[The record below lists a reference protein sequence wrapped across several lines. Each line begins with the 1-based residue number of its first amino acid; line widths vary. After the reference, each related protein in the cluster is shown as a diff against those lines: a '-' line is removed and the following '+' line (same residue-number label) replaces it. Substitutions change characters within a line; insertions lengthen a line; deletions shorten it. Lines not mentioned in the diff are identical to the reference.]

1 MKIEL
6 SSVSV
11 QDQEVALRFYT
22 EILGFEK
29 KTDLPIGEYR
39 WLTVVAPEG
48 HDDVEL
54 LLEPISFGPAETYQE
69 ALYDAGIP
77 CTAFA
82 VDDIKAEYKRLTG
95 LGVRF
100 QSKPASSGPVIVAA
114 FDDTCGNLIQIYQ
127 R

>member
-6 SSVSV
+6 TSVSV
-11 QDQEVALRFYT
+11 EDQEVALRFYT
-22 EILGFEK
+22 EILLFEK
-29 KTDLPIGEYR
+29 KSDLLIGDYR
-39 WLTVVAPEG
+39 WLTVVAPDG

-54 LLEPISFGPAETYQE
+54 LLEPNSFEPAAAYQE
-69 ALYDAGIP
+69 ALYNAGIP

-82 VDDIKAEYKRLTG
+82 VDDIDAEYRRLKD

-100 QSKPASSGPVIVAA
+100 QSKPTSSGPVTVAA